1 MKIKHLFLVLAML
14 MMGLI
19 AVSCVTTGGDDGDGG
34 DVTNPPNFVSDACGG
49 CPADQMI
56 GTTGITFFSY
66 VRNNGG
72 DGDVSMTIDA
82 GNGSTTQ
89 KFTVKAGTSYTFQ
102 ASVPVSVSSST
113 SFTYYAQF
121 PGTPGYTDSHAKSG
135 YHVTGAPYGMQFTA
149 R

>member
-1 MKIKHLFLVLAML
+1 MKLKHLFLVLALL

-19 AVSCVTTGGDDGDGG
+19 AGSCVTAGGDDGDGG
-34 DVTNPPNFVSDACGG
+34 DPANPPNFVSDACGG
-49 CPADQMI
+49 CPAEQMI

-72 DGDVSMTIDA
+72 DGDVTMSIDA

-121 PGTPGYTDSHAKSG
+121 PGGYTDSHAKSG